1 MSFNTLCNIKYYKEY
16 YAMKYIK
23 TFNQTSEY
31 EIFVNSND
39 LLLPNVSYVRETE
52 FVGFHPYVVTP
63 VPYVMKAG
71 DIAYW
76 DGGSVKTVALSNWN
90 TSLGTPVGVVV
101 VPTGFAPDGKVRIV
115 SLKPVDKNGKQSD
128 SYVGMA
134 WGPEGTDTSLTT
146 YTMVPTTDN
155 AGSTSTGSYDN
166 GYLPSDMFTG
176 TQSYVDPE
184 AKYFGYTPYI
194 PSPYLGD
201 EPNPEYYKTLDG
213 GNVLSDFNGLS
224 NTQTLVGLGSNY
236 QAANACWN
244 YSDGASNLQWYL
256 PAAGELGYIM
266 PRFNLINASLTAVGS
281 VDMYEYDSLWS
292 STECNKNYIM
302 YLHPFTA
309 ELYYDF
315 KWDLYRFN
323 RPFAII

>member
-1 MSFNTLCNIKYYKEY
+1 
-16 YAMKYIK
+16 MKYIK
-23 TFNQTSEY
+23 TFKTSSDY

-39 LLLPNVSYVRETE
+39 LLLPNVSYVRENE
-52 FVGFHPYVVTP
+52 FVGFHPYVPPPPP
-63 VPYVMKAG
+63 VKANVG

-76 DGGSVKTVALSNWN
+76 DGNAVKTCTVDTWS

-101 VPTGFAPDGKVRIV
+101 IPEGFAPDGKVRIV
-115 SLKPVDKNGKQSD
+115 SLERLGDTK
-128 SYVGMA
+128 
-134 WGPEGTDTSLTT
+134 WGPDGTDTSLPN
-146 YTMVPTTDN
+146 YTRVPTTDN
-155 AGSTSTGSYDN
+155 AGSTSTGSYDS
-166 GYLPSDMFTG
+166 GFLPSDMFTG
-176 TQSYVDPE
+176 AQSYVDPE
-184 AKYFGYTPYI
+184 AKYYGYTPYI

-201 EPNPEYYKTLDG
+201 SPNPEYYKTLEG
-213 GNVLSDFNGLS
+213 GNALSDFNGLS

-244 YSDGASNLQWYL
+244 YKDGVSNLQWYL

-309 ELYYDF
+309 ELYYDI